1 MSHSPV
7 FEWLSEELARRS
19 SLTLM
24 QSRGT
29 VRIALQSAGLESR
42 TLKKEPALVVVERI
56 LPRELTARGVAN
68 APTVCM
74 EIAAA
79 LRSMTFTSTGPESPD
94 AAFARLGRK

>member
-19 SLTLM
+19 SLTLL

-29 VRIALQSAGLESR
+29 VRIALQSAGLEAR
-42 TLKKEPALVVVERI
+42 TLKKEPALVVVERV
-56 LPRELTARGVAN
+56 LPRELTVRGIAN

-74 EIAAA
+74 ELALA
-79 LRSMTFTSTGPESPD
+79 LRLMTFTSTGPESPET
-94 AAFARLGRK
+94 AFARLGRK